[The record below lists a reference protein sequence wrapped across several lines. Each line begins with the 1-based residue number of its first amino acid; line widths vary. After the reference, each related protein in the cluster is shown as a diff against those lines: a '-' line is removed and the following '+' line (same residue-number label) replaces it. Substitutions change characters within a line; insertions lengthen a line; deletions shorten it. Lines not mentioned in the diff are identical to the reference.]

1 MKLGLH
7 VPNFASLA
15 SPADLADLA
24 ARAEASGWDGFFLW
38 DHVAR
43 PEGTFPMAE
52 PWIALTAIAMTTER
66 LRIGPLVTP
75 LARRRPWNVARQ
87 VATLDQLTGGRVTL
101 GVGLGISSG
110 PEFRQFG
117 EQGDPRVRGDML
129 DEGLQILRAAW
140 AGTPVRH
147 AGTHYQVDDVTF
159 LPVPVQPRLPIWGAT
174 ERTSG
179 RPVRRAATLDGVFPV
194 GLQPSG
200 LPALL
205 DNVARHR
212 PGGLDGYDVV
222 SCRHRRLRRRGGTAG
237 ATWWLHE
244 LPWRRPLSESAAII
258 EAGPPA
264 G

>member
-1 MKLGLH
+1 VKLGLH

-15 SPADLADLA
+15 RPADLADLA

-52 PWIALTAIAMTTER
+52 PWIALTAIAMTTQR

-87 VATLDQLTGGRVTL
+87 VSTLDQLTGGRVTL

-117 EQGDPRVRGDML
+117 EQSDPRVRGDML
-129 DEGLQILRAAW
+129 DEGLRILRAAW
-140 AGTPVRH
+140 QGTPVRH
-147 AGTHYQVDDVTF
+147 TGTHYQVDDVTF

-194 GLQPSG
+194 GLKPSD

-222 SCRHRRLRRRGGTAG
+222 SVGTDNCQAWRDTG

>member
-7 VPNFASLA
+7 LPNFASLA
-15 SPADLADLA
+15 SPADIADLA
-24 ARAEASGWDGFFLW
+24 GRAEAAGWDGFYIW

-52 PWIALTAIAMTTER
+52 PWIALTAIAMRTER
-66 LRIGPLVTP
+66 LRIGPLITP

-87 VATLDQLTGGRVTL
+87 VATLDHLTGGRVTL
-101 GVGLGISSG
+101 GVGLGVSGG
-110 PEFRQFG
+110 PEFRSFG
-117 EQGDPRVRGDML
+117 EESDPRVRGDML

-140 AGTPVRH
+140 SAEPVRH
-147 AGTHYQVDDVTF
+147 HGTHYQIDDVALLPAPVQSP
-159 LPVPVQPRLPIWGAT
+159 LPVWGAT
-174 ERTSG
+174 ERLDG
-179 RPVRRAATLDGVFPV
+179 RPVRRAAGLDGVFPIR
-194 GLQPSG
+194 LQPAE

-212 PGGLDGYDVV
+212 PGGMAGYDVV
-222 SCRHRRLRRRGGTAG
+222 IADTGDHRPWQDAG

-244 LPWRRPLSESAAII
+244 LPWRSPISESIAII

>member
-1 MKLGLH
+1 VKLGLH
-7 VPNFASLA
+7 VPNFASLGG
-15 SPADLADLA
+15 PADLVDLA
-24 ARAEASGWDGFFLW
+24 ARAEASGWDGFFVW

-52 PWIALTAIAMTTER
+52 PWIALTAIAMTTQR
-66 LRIGPLVTP
+66 LRIGPLVAP

-87 VATLDQLTGGRVTL
+87 VATLGQVTGGRVT
-101 GVGLGISSG
+101 
-110 PEFRQFG
+110 
-117 EQGDPRVRGDML
+117 
-129 DEGLQILRAAW
+129 
-140 AGTPVRH
+140 
-147 AGTHYQVDDVTF
+147 

-174 ERTSG
+174 ERISG

-194 GLQPSG
+194 GLKPSD

-222 SCRHRRLRRRGGTAG
+222 TVGTDNWQAWQDTG

>member
-1 MKLGLH
+1 
-7 VPNFASLA
+7 
-15 SPADLADLA
+15 
-24 ARAEASGWDGFFLW
+24 
-38 DHVAR
+38 
-43 PEGTFPMAE
+43 
-52 PWIALTAIAMTTER
+52 
-66 LRIGPLVTP
+66 VTP

-117 EQGDPRVRGDML
+117 EESDPRVRGDML

-147 AGTHYQVDDVTF
+147 AGTHYRVDDVTF
-159 LPVPVQPRLPIWGAT
+159 LPVPVQPRLPVWGAT
-174 ERTSG
+174 ERISG
-179 RPVRRAATLDGVFPV
+179 RPVRRAAALDGVFPI
-194 GLQPSG
+194 GLKPSD

-205 DNVARHR
+205 DNAAQHR

-222 SCRHRRLRRRGGTAG
+222 IAGTDDWQAWQDTD
-237 ATWWLHE
+237 ATWWPRV
-244 LPWRRPLSESAAII
+244 LPWRRSLSEPVAII

>member
-1 MKLGLH
+1 VKLGIH
-7 VPNFASLA
+7 TPNFASLA

-24 ARAEASGWDGFFLW
+24 ARAEAAGWEGFFIW

-43 PEGTFPMAE
+43 PEGTYPMAE
-52 PWIALTAIAMTTER
+52 PWIALTAIATATER
-66 LRIGPLVTP
+66 LRIGPMITP

-87 VATLDQLTGGRVTL
+87 VASLDELTGGRVTL

-110 PEFRQFG
+110 PEFSQFS
-117 EQGDPRVRGDML
+117 EERDPRVRGDML
-129 DEGLQILRAAW
+129 DEGLEILRAAW
-140 AGTPVRH
+140 LGTPVRH
-147 AGTHYQVDDVTF
+147 TGTHYRVDDVTI
-159 LPVPVQPRLPIWGAT
+159 LPAPAQARLPIWGAT
-174 ERTSG
+174 ERLSG
-179 RPVRRAATLDGVFPV
+179 RPVRRAAGLDGVFPIQL
-194 GLQPSG
+194 GPAD
-200 LPALL
+200 LPELL

-222 SCRHRRLRRRGGTAG
+222 VTGTGNSQAWREAG

-244 LPWRRPLSESAAII
+244 LDWRRPLSEAIATI

>member
-1 MKLGLH
+1 LKLGIHL
-7 VPNFASLA
+7 PNFASLA
-15 SPADLADLA
+15 SPADIADLA
-24 ARAEASGWDGFFLW
+24 ARAEAAGWDGFFIW

-52 PWIALTAIAMTTER
+52 PWIALTAIAMRTQR

-101 GVGLGISSG
+101 GVGLGVSRG
-110 PEFRQFG
+110 PEFNQFG
-117 EQGDPRVRGDML
+117 EERDPRVRGDML

-140 AGTPVRH
+140 QGTPVRH

-159 LPVPVQPRLPIWGAT
+159 LPAPVQSPLPVWGAT
-174 ERTSG
+174 ERLDG
-179 RPVRRAATLDGVFPV
+179 RPVRRAAGLDGVFPIR
-194 GLQPSG
+194 LQPAD

-205 DNVARHR
+205 ASVARHR
-212 PGGLDGYDVV
+212 PGGMDGYDVV
-222 SCRHRRLRRRGGTAG
+222 IADTGDPRPWQDAG

-244 LPWRRPLSESAAII
+244 LPWRSPLSESAAII

>member
-1 MKLGLH
+1 VKLGLH

-52 PWIALTAIAMTTER
+52 PWIALTAVAMATER

-117 EQGDPRVRGDML
+117 EQSDPRVRGDML

-147 AGTHYQVDDVTF
+147 AGTHYQVDGVTF
-159 LPVPVQPRLPIWGAT
+159 LPVPVQPRVPIWGAT

-194 GLQPSG
+194 GLKPSD

-205 DNVARHR
+205 ASVARHR

-222 SCRHRRLRRRGGTAG
+222 TVGTDNAQAWRDAG

>member
-1 MKLGLH
+1 MKLGVH

-15 SPADLADLA
+15 SAADLADLA
-24 ARAEASGWDGFFLW
+24 ARAEAAGWDGFFIW

-52 PWIALTAIAMTTER
+52 PWIALTAIAIATRR

-87 VATLDQLTGGRVTL
+87 VATLDQLTGGRFTL

-117 EQGDPRVRGDML
+117 EQSDPRVRGDML

-159 LPVPVQPRLPIWGAT
+159 LPVPVQPRLPVWGAT
-174 ERTSG
+174 ERISG
-179 RPVRRAATLDGVFPV
+179 RPVRRAAGLDGVVPI
-194 GLQPSG
+194 GLEPPD

-205 DNVARHR
+205 DTVARHR

-222 SCRHRRLRRRGGTAG
+222 ITEPGDWREWRDNG
-237 ATWWLHE
+237 ATWWLRE
-244 LPWRRPLSESAAII
+244 LSWRRPLSESVAIV